1 MRIWGFLLRFVLALT
16 TLFLLWIPLGPYY
29 TVATLWP
36 LTWLFPLF
44 LGVKI
49 NFNLSPASGNLWES
63 AFTNVVPFL
72 ALMVATPGWKTRWKK
87 RLWQILLG
95 LVVLY
100 FLRVADRFLG
110 YWLTKVGAT
119 DAQIA
124 VAEPLLYFL
133 IQLGKILFPLLLW
146 LIFCWSDLQSWW
158 SPTALSTFSTIQK
171 PGERSRVYEYPSLK
185 PFRRKKEE
193 KQKKK

>member
-1 MRIWGFLLRFVLALT
+1 MRVWAFLLRFVLALT
-16 TLFLLWIPLGPYY
+16 ALFLLWIPLGPYY

-36 LTWLFPLF
+36 LTWLFPWF

-49 NFNLSPASGNLWES
+49 SFNLSPASGNLWES
-63 AFTNVVPFL
+63 AFTNIVPFL
-72 ALMVATPGWKTRWKK
+72 ALMATTPGWKPHWKK

-146 LIFCWSDLQSWW
+146 LIFCWSEVQSWW
-158 SPTALSTFSTIQK
+158 RPTALSTFSTVQK
-171 PGERSRVYEYPSLK
+171 PGEGSRVYEYPSLK
-185 PFRRKKEE
+185 PFRRKK
-193 KQKKK
+193 KSKRKN

>member
-1 MRIWGFLLRFVLALT
+1 MRVWAFLLRFVLALT
-16 TLFLLWIPLGPYY
+16 ALFLLWIPLGPYY

-36 LTWLFPLF
+36 LTWLFPWF

-49 NFNLSPASGNLWES
+49 SFNLSPASESLWES
-63 AFTNVVPFL
+63 AFTNIVPFL
-72 ALMVATPGWKTRWKK
+72 ALMAATPGWKARWKK

-100 FLRVADRFLG
+100 FLRVVDHFLG

-133 IQLGKILFPLLLW
+133 IQLGKILFLLLLW

-158 SPTALSTFSTIQK
+158 SSTAPGPPSTARKTRGG
-171 PGERSRVYEYPSLK
+171 PGRAPFKTSKERKTL
-185 PFRRKKEE
+185 E
-193 KQKKK
+193 K